1 MRSDFNGIAS
11 HIFLKIKLF
20 AMEDMFKKFLYSGV
34 GMVTSTVEKV
44 QTTVNRLVDEG
55 KISENE
61 GRKVIDDLLEDM
73 DTKKEEYEGKARG
86 LMENLLAKFD
96 FPTRK
101 EVEALEQKIA
111 DLEAKLADKDGEV
124 KEPTKAKKR
133 GE

>member
-1 MRSDFNGIAS
+1 
-11 HIFLKIKLF
+11 
-20 AMEDMFKKFLYSGV
+20 MEDMFKKFMYSGV

-44 QTTVNRLVDEG
+44 QKTVNRLVEEG

-111 DLEAKLADKDGEV
+111 DLEAQLANKDGEV

-133 GE
+133 EQ